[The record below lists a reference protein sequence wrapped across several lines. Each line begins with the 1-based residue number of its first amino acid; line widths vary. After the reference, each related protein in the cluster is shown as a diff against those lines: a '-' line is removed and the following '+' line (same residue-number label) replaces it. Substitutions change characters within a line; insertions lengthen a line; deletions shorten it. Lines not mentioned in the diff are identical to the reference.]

1 MEDFGSVPLQRLL
14 VPEALL
20 KRRLEFLRAE
30 YDRAHAPAT
39 PREEADS

>member
-1 MEDFGSVPLQRLL
+1 MLFDKSQLL

-30 YDRAHAPAT
+30 YERDHVPARGGAGT
-39 PREEADS
+39 